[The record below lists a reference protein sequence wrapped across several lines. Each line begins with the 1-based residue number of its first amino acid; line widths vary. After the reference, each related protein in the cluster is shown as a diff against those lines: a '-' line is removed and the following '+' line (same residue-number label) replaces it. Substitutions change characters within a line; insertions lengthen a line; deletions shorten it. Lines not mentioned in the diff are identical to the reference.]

1 MGNTV
6 GIPAIEMLEGKGK
19 YWKTDNKL
27 YIYVPVQVATDSAFP
42 FREESGYLRIRICG
56 DKLQVEKYKEKEPC

>member
-1 MGNTV
+1 M
-6 GIPAIEMLEGKGK
+6 EMLEGKGK

-42 FREESGYLRIRICG
+42 FKEEKGYLKIKIEG
-56 DKLQVEKYKEKEPC
+56 DRLIVEDYHQEDA

>member
-1 MGNTV
+1 
-6 GIPAIEMLEGKGK
+6 MLEGKGK

-42 FREESGYLRIRICG
+42 FKEESGYLKIKIEG
-56 DKLQVEKYKEKEPC
+56 DRLIVEDYHMGDA

>member
-1 MGNTV
+1 
-6 GIPAIEMLEGKGK
+6 MLEGKGK

-42 FREESGYLRIRICG
+42 FTEESGHLKIRICG
-56 DKLQVEKYKEKEPC
+56 DKLLIERYDKKEPSQC

>member
-1 MGNTV
+1 M
-6 GIPAIEMLEGKGK
+6 AIGMLEGKGK

-42 FREESGYLRIRICG
+42 FKEESGYLKIRICG
-56 DKLQVEKYKEKEPC
+56 DKLLVECYDKEEPC